1 MAQVLITPQAHAGV
15 ERAIAT
21 LGLPT
26 DTWPR
31 IARSLRVLETFPES
45 GRALEGRWAG
55 TRFVLGPWA
64 WMILVYLYDAA
75 SERVYDIAV
84 EDARSA
90 EAANTART

>member
-1 MAQVLITPQAHAGV
+1 MTQVFVTPQAQGDV
-15 ERAIAT
+15 ERAISA
-21 LGLPT
+21 LELPV

-31 IARSLRVLETFPES
+31 IARSLRVLEIFPDS

-64 WMILVYLYDAA
+64 WMILVYFHDAE
-75 SERVYDIAV
+75 SERVYVVAV

-90 EAANTART
+90 EAANTAPT